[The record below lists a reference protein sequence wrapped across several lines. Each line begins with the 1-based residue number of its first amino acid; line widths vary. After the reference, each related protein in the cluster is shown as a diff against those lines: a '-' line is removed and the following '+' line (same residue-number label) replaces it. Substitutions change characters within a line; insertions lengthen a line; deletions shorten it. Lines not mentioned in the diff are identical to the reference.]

1 MDIPYIELTATDRQ
15 ILNSATL
22 SCWTDWAHIWARA
35 TSLCSTAWKAWI
47 ILL

>member
-15 ILNSATL
+15 ILNSYAL
-22 SCWTDWAHIWARA
+22 MLDGLGAYLGA

>member
-15 ILNSATL
+15 ILNSYAL
-22 SCWTDWAHIWARA
+22 MLDGLGAYLARA